1 MNHFRSRRFLAVA
14 VAVASMF
21 VASCAA
27 APAPTDI
34 HPSNPITFT
43 GIGGV
48 YPGQTAA
55 KAASFG
61 FPTPSGGDT
70 DPSSTCRTS
79 RHNTYRDV
87 SVILDGPSS
96 TKLTVAAMYVRDPQF
111 ATSSGMK
118 VGTSLTALKRQY
130 GSSLGVFSPNWSANY
145 TLGGHPVQALYSKVA
160 VVINSNTWGLT
171 YYLDSTDKVQVIKIS
186 KVNWLGD
193 DEGCV

>member
-1 MNHFRSRRFLAVA
+1 MNMNHFRSRRFLAVA

-61 FPTPSGGDT
+61 FPSSRCHGWCRPSAD
-70 DPSSTCRTS
+70 
-79 RHNTYRDV
+79 
-87 SVILDGPSS
+87 
-96 TKLTVAAMYVRDPQF
+96 Q
-111 ATSSGMK
+111 
-118 VGTSLTALKRQY
+118 VGAIRQ
-130 GSSLGVFSPNWSANY
+130 
-145 TLGGHPVQALYSKVA
+145 
-160 VVINSNTWGLT
+160 
-171 YYLDSTDKVQVIKIS
+171 
-186 KVNWLGD
+186 
-193 DEGCV
+193 